1 MDDRARWVF
10 AEVIGDGDQTVLL
23 LDSSGGVSAG
33 IYVDSLGR
41 DVSAEIGRA
50 LGPIGDE
57 ANKAMRHLPLG
68 GWRALSVECADAN
81 LAIGPAADGG
91 VVLVAA
97 SPAVP
102 IGYVRRLLDH
112 AALRALKWRKEVA

>member
-1 MDDRARWVF
+1 MDERARWVF

-23 LDSSGGVSAG
+23 LDGRGAVAAG

-41 DVSAEIGRA
+41 DVSTEIGRS

-57 ANKAMRHLPLG
+57 ANRAMRHLPLG
-68 GWRALSVECADAN
+68 SWRALSVECRDAN
-81 LAIGPAADGG
+81 LAIGPAGDSD

-97 SPAVP
+97 APGVP
-102 IGYVRRLLDH
+102 IGFVRRLLRH
-112 AALRALKWRKEVA
+112 AALRALTWREEVA